1 MIRPLTGISVLLA
14 CGSGL
19 YLYQTK
25 HHAQVVD
32 RQIEHTV
39 QAITATRM
47 QTRELAAAWTLLGNP
62 DRLQLLANQYL
73 DIKPVQPGQFVAL
86 SDLDNRLPSP
96 RALPPPASVALDEG
110 GSGTLPIASAASATP
125 PDGVGSPTPGPST
138 PAQSGT
144 GLRAVAAAGGPSAS
158 PVASPT
164 ASPAPLSASVAP
176 SGKASGPGAGAVA
189 ASVLATG
196 TAKTPAAVAARPTD
210 RQPAEVSRP
219 PHEVAQTHPT
229 PPRPLSS
236 QPVVAELERPATP
249 APQRVA
255 PTSQGGS
262 LLGMAHVAVP
272 APVPLSV
279 NTAPF
284 SSNAN

>member
-1 MIRPLTGISVLLA
+1 MIRPFTCVSVLLA

-73 DIKPVQPGQFVAL
+73 DIKPVQPSQFVAL

-96 RALPPPASVALDEG
+96 RALPPPASAVPDED
-110 GSGTLPIASAASATP
+110 GSGTTPIASALPA
-125 PDGVGSPTPGPST
+125 DGTGSPMPAPSTVSVPGPSSVGI
-138 PAQSGT
+138 AQ
-144 GLRAVAAAGGPSAS
+144 
-158 PVASPT
+158 
-164 ASPAPLSASVAP
+164 
-176 SGKASGPGAGAVA
+176 SGKASGVGASTSP

-196 TAKTPAAVAARPTD
+196 IAKAPAAVAARTID
-210 RQPAEVSRP
+210 RQPIEAPRPPREMIQTRPTPSRP
-219 PHEVAQTHPT
+219 ASS
-229 PPRPLSS
+229 PP
-236 QPVVAELERPATP
+236 VIAELERPATRAPQRLAP
-249 APQRVA
+249 APQN
-255 PTSQGGS
+255 GS

-272 APVPLSV
+272 APVPLPV

-284 SSNAN
+284 SSHAN